1 MNSRN
6 FPRLEECPL
15 CQHDT
20 QLVESHI
27 IPKFFGRE
35 LKKRSNS
42 QTLVYAINPQK
53 NPRPQDLTK
62 AFVLCRGCEL
72 LISKVETEFRNKV
85 MPVNKSLLC
94 PIAYGEWMLKFAV
107 SISWR
112 VLTYLKYA
120 PSYSSQDVT
129 SKSLLSF
136 LPTLLLESHS
146 EAEKA
151 LETWRLFLL
160 GQVADVGEYDQHLVV
175 LSGKNFPHENCNA
188 LAFTLFQQDGI
199 IATHTLLGQ
208 IIILGFIKHSES
220 WEWKNTKLAPV
231 FGEIGVPFVLPS
243 IYSDWLADMF
253 AQFESISV
261 GDWKSRKEGCITSR
275 ALMNAKIL

>member
-6 FPRLEECPL
+6 FPRLKECPL
-15 CQHDT
+15 CQRDT

-27 IPKFFGRE
+27 MPKFFGRE

-62 AFVLCRGCEL
+62 AFLLCRGCEL

-85 MPVNKSLLC
+85 MPVDKSHLC

-107 SISWR
+107 SISWQ

-120 PSYSSQDVT
+120 PSYSEQDVT
-129 SKSLLSF
+129 SKN
-136 LPTLLLESHS
+136 
-146 EAEKA
+146 
-151 LETWRLFLL
+151 LL
-160 GQVADVGEYDQHLVV
+160 G
-175 LSGKNFPHENCNA
+175 
-188 LAFTLFQQDGI
+188 FTLFRRDGI

-220 WEWKNTKLAPV
+220 WEWKNTKLDPV
-231 FGEIGVPFVLPS
+231 FGEIGVPSQYHRFMVSGSPTC
-243 IYSDWLADMF
+243 
-253 AQFESISV
+253 
-261 GDWKSRKEGCITSR
+261 SRSLR
-275 ALMNAKIL
+275 V

>member
-1 MNSRN
+1 MNSRQ
-6 FPRLEECPL
+6 FPPLKECPL
-15 CQHDT
+15 CQHGT

-42 QTLVYAINPQK
+42 QTLVNVLNPQK
-53 NPRPQDLTK
+53 NPRPQDITK
-62 AFVLCRGCEL
+62 TFLLCRGCEL
-72 LISKVETEFRNKV
+72 LISKVETEFRNKI
-85 MPVNKSLLC
+85 MPANKSLLC
-94 PIAYGEWMLKFAV
+94 PIAYGDWMLKFAV

-120 PSYSSQDVT
+120 PSHSEQDVT
-129 SKSLLSF
+129 SKKLLTS
-136 LPTLLLESHS
+136 LPTLLPESHS

-151 LETWRLFLL
+151 LEAWRLFLL
-160 GQVADVGEYDQHLVV
+160 GQVEDVGEYDQHLVV

-208 IIILGFIKHSES
+208 FIILGFIKHSKI
-220 WEWKNTKLAPV
+220 WEWKNTKLERAS
-231 FGEIGVPFVLPS
+231 GEIGKPFAIPLS
-243 IYSDWLADMF
+243 YGEWLADMF
-253 AQFESISV
+253 AEFERISV
-261 GDWKSRKEGCITSR
+261 EDWKARKEQ
-275 ALMNAKIL
+275 